1 MRVNTTKINWRYLLY
16 VGATLSTFLL
26 AAGAKWKNH

>member
-1 MRVNTTKINWRYLLY
+1 MQNTNKTNWRYLLFM
-16 VGATLSTFLL
+16 GATLSTFLL

>member
-1 MRVNTTKINWRYLLY
+1 MRAKVNWKHLAY
-16 VGATLSTFLL
+16 VGATFTTYLL

>member
-1 MRVNTTKINWRYLLY
+1 MRLNEKTNWRYLLY
-16 VGATLSTFLL
+16 TGLTLSTFLL

>member
-1 MRVNTTKINWRYLLY
+1 MKTSHKTNWRYLLY

>member
-1 MRVNTTKINWRYLLY
+1 MQSTTRMNWRYLIY
-16 VGATLSTFLL
+16 TGATLTMFLL